1 MKELKPC
8 DCGGKGIH
16 LKYEGRNADYYHFIE
31 CIKCNYKTKFY
42 QTEEQARDAWNKREL
57 IMLGPKFGEPIQKTP
72 EELGREE
79 GKKLGEKLSKA
90 ISEIKGVDEIE
101 KQILTPEE
109 LEELR
114 KAICVRVGIPYSI
127 LFGKEK

>member
-1 MKELKPC
+1 
-8 DCGGKGIH
+8 
-16 LKYEGRNADYYHFIE
+16 
-31 CIKCNYKTKFY
+31 
-42 QTEEQARDAWNKREL
+42 
-57 IMLGPKFGEPIQKTP
+57 MLGPKFGEPIQKTP

>member
-72 EELGREE
+72 EELGRDPQFRR
-79 GKKLGEKLSKA
+79 GDPDAVLCNGSRSLQGWFPAHSRRCR
-90 ISEIKGVDEIE
+90 S
-101 KQILTPEE
+101 
-109 LEELR
+109 
-114 KAICVRVGIPYSI
+114 VRP
-127 LFGKEK
+127 